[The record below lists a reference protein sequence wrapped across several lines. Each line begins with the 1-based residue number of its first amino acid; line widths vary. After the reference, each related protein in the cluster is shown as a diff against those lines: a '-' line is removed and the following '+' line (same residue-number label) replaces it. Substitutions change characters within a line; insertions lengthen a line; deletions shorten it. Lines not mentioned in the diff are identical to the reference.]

1 MFSPSQNGTAP
12 PASVRTSRR
21 RQRPLSNEGSIVE
34 PKRKRQ
40 RSALN
45 EQTFIPPDGAPEME
59 EAKSHRTA
67 ALVRNESV
75 REIPG
80 SHREMVVR
88 GKKSRSTDRSNKG
101 DGSVVLTTNDTYTVS
116 KLPAFPDLLRA
127 NVTDHQHGAIYSDSG
142 YALTLTHTHAIV
154 WPYAVNIPSPE
165 TFSFEL
171 PHPSKPATSPLP
183 LGTLVSASA
192 SSSEPGLV
200 VVIPSSGKVTYWE
213 TISSAATLD
222 LRLQRNG
229 VDTTIQGM
237 LSGETVTQILN
248 AESAGFVLSF
258 STGRVAYMSVRDGQG
273 RPAISTQFLRG
284 STGSVSG
291 GIFGSLRNALSS
303 SVGRGDIAAVRA
315 GPQAKVGERNV
326 VVATVKGKVQS
337 WKMHRGGHT
346 SLDAEAE
353 GREAIVMAIKGA
365 IPAMTDLHLE
375 SFEILDF
382 TYTPK
387 PVADVQNVDQDDG
400 DAHILLL
407 TSLSERHSSHY
418 FLVEIVLRR
427 DEMSIGN
434 IRAIKSYTTQI
445 NRTATSK
452 PRIYL
457 PNPALVA
464 YVVFDRA
471 IVVLSMAKQPDSPDL
486 QLRAESHILPQSFED
501 VIDFR
506 EDLNVEIVGSGME
519 EPHGPSHGI
528 EDAKSRRQRTKHPA
542 VVLIVRGGGVVRVAA
557 TDITKLASSKA
568 QQVTAKS
575 KLEQAVFFGTMDRN
589 PLSFAGRPELQF
601 SSEEVAD
608 AALELSLDILKSDT
622 PHIPSVPASINQNLE
637 KRSAALQ
644 HLAEHMKASGVVLD
658 RVTRWRLLWNA
669 EKMRAAVEIW
679 KRYDACVREKAA
691 GQKRGLLAEVV
702 DFIHEDYKT
711 QPVPEAGELDRVR
724 HWFIKDVWNLEI
736 AIPWAYQVIKYTYQD
751 GQKDHN
757 YVMHIMS
764 EADDLVL
771 AALQGA
777 FDFRIANLELYG
789 LADEELEHGILKTN
803 YKSLPEFWTSTF
815 YVAENLRKQT
825 QLAGALVKE
834 YWGKE
839 HQEGQPSHIVVD
851 KVRLDY
857 SALIDIFIRSNTERV
872 RWDLAQESHQ
882 NKIEGEQLEATQ
894 HAAQEEELSILATN
908 LDLADDAIEL
918 AEKHEILPTLA
929 EVLQYEVEFSRSKA
943 AEPGLSEE
951 ERPLWRNR
959 TEILRHRLRTCFV
972 KFGTKWANALF
983 EYEVSLG
990 SMEDLLNGL
999 PEEQEYLTAF
1009 LRSRPE
1015 YAKVAWINEVT
1026 REKNFD
1032 QASEALL
1039 DLGLKRETD
1048 LWSKKIEL
1056 SMGKLALLAGRNY
1069 SQANG
1074 VIIPDGGETEL
1085 SSVHEQLA
1093 LIKIQD
1099 QIYDVVLPSIAN
1111 AIDENAELQLALESH
1126 VNNILKDQ
1134 PTLTSFLEEN
1144 MARLV
1149 KHEAMDAMALIDL
1162 LTLMGTNDDFR
1173 SAQFY
1178 LALQATC
1185 YGLNRDDQVLMQRI
1199 IWRRCMLRD
1208 NWSDVNNTEHKDD
1221 QQVSEQLSKTALYQT
1236 FYACLSN
1243 RLFDEKSP
1251 VRPVSPEDVLGAGTE
1266 DLARRFT
1273 GLEVSTREKIIKD
1286 MQAEDAL
1293 LAPYIESSR
1302 LDKWYQTALAQAKQD
1317 YAEEMNDENDD
1328 GRKMKEAEEALD
1340 QVERVIKESE
1350 RKKAESLLHSTPRHK
1365 AKTNGHLG
1373 GFRRSIKQY

>member
-1 MFSPSQNGTAP
+1 M
-12 PASVRTSRR
+12 R
-21 RQRPLSNEGSIVE
+21 
-34 PKRKRQ
+34 
-40 RSALN
+40 
-45 EQTFIPPDGAPEME
+45 
-59 EAKSHRTA
+59 
-67 ALVRNESV
+67 
-75 REIPG
+75 
-80 SHREMVVR
+80 
-88 GKKSRSTDRSNKG
+88 
-101 DGSVVLTTNDTYTVS
+101 LTYV
-116 KLPAFPDLLRA
+116 AG
-127 NVTDHQHGAIYSDSG
+127 HQHGAIYSDSG
-142 YALTLTHTHAIV
+142 YALTLTHTRAIV
-154 WPYAVNIPSPE
+154 WPYSVNIPSPE

-171 PHPSKPATSPLP
+171 PYPSKHTTSPLP

-200 VVIPSSGKVTYWE
+200 VVIPSSGRVTYWE
-213 TISSAATLD
+213 TISSAATMD

-326 VVATVKGKVQS
+326 VVAMVKGKVQS
-337 WKMHRGGHT
+337 WNMHRGGHT
-346 SLDAEAE
+346 SLEAEAE

-387 PVADVQNVDQDDG
+387 SVADSQIVDQVDSG
-400 DAHILLL
+400 AHILLL
-407 TSLSERHSSHY
+407 TSLSERHISHY
-418 FLVEIVLRR
+418 FLVEIVLKR

-434 IRAIKSYTTQI
+434 IRRIKSYTSPI

-471 IVVLSMAKQPDSPDL
+471 VVVLSMAKQPDSPDL

-528 EDAKSRRQRTKHPA
+528 EDAKSRRQKIKHPA

-568 QQVTAKS
+568 PQVTAKS
-575 KLEQAVFFGTMDRN
+575 KLEQAVFFGTMERN
-589 PLSFAGRPELQF
+589 PLSFTVRPELQF

-608 AALELSLDILKSDT
+608 AALELSLDILKSET

-637 KRSAALQ
+637 RRSAALH
-644 HLAEHMKASGVVLD
+644 HLAEYMKASGVALS
-658 RVTRWRLLWNA
+658 RATRWKLLWNA
-669 EKMRAAVEIW
+669 EKMRAAVLVW
-679 KRYDACVREKAA
+679 KRYDACVKEKAA

-789 LADEELEHGILKTN
+789 LASEQLQHGILKAN
-803 YKSLPEFWTSTF
+803 YEGLPEFWTSTF
-815 YVAENLRKQT
+815 YVAENLKKQT

-839 HQEGQPSHIVVD
+839 HQEGHPSSIVVD
-851 KVRLDY
+851 KVRLEY

-872 RWDLAQESHQ
+872 RWDLAQESHESQ
-882 NKIEGEQLEATQ
+882 IEGEQLKSAQ
-894 HAAQEEELSILATN
+894 NAVQEEELSNLATN
-908 LDLADDAIEL
+908 LDLADEAIEL
-918 AEKHEILPTLA
+918 AEKHEILATLA
-929 EVLQYEVEFSRSKA
+929 VVLPYEVEFSRSKA
-943 AEPGLSEE
+943 TEPGLSQE
-951 ERPLWRNR
+951 ERRLWESR
-959 TEILRHRLRTCFV
+959 TENLQHRVRTCFK
-972 KFGTKWANALF
+972 KFGTQWATALF

-999 PEEQEYLTAF
+999 PEQQEYLTAF

-1032 QASEALL
+1032 QASKALL
-1039 DLGLKRETD
+1039 DLGLTREKD

-1074 VIIPDGGETEL
+1074 IIIPDGGKTEL

-1093 LIKIQD
+1093 LIKIQG
-1099 QIYDVVLPSIAN
+1099 QIYDIVLPSITN

-1126 VNNILKDQ
+1126 GNVLSGR
-1134 PTLTSFLEEN
+1134 PTLTSFLEED
-1144 MARLV
+1144 MTRLV
-1149 KHEAMDAMALIDL
+1149 KHEAMDALALIDL
-1162 LTLMGTNDDFR
+1162 LTLMSGANDSFR
-1173 SAQFY
+1173 SLQFY

-1185 YGLNRDDQVLMQRI
+1185 YGLNKDDQLLVQRI

-1208 NWSDVNNTEHKDD
+1208 DWSDVNNTEHKDD
-1221 QQVSEQLSKTALYQT
+1221 QQVSEQLAKTALYQT
-1236 FYACLSN
+1236 FYACLRN
-1243 RLFDEKSP
+1243 RKYRDSIPSKVLFSADMNRP
-1251 VRPVSPEDVLGAGTE
+1251 VRREIPGKTHQPRRRPWSRDRELGPSIYRIRCGPQGE
-1266 DLARRFT
+1266 NNEGHGSRRCHF
-1273 GLEVSTREKIIKD
+1273 
-1286 MQAEDAL
+1286 DAL
-1293 LAPYIESSR
+1293 YRIQQACQVVSDGTYTSQAR
-1302 LDKWYQTALAQAKQD
+1302 LCGGS
-1317 YAEEMNDENDD
+1317 EC
-1328 GRKMKEAEEALD
+1328 RK
-1340 QVERVIKESE
+1340 
-1350 RKKAESLLHSTPRHK
+1350 
-1365 AKTNGHLG
+1365 
-1373 GFRRSIKQY
+1373 